1 MRGGPPAVSESEVK
15 SGRAPCPT
23 ERATAAVAHDI
34 EGQAPPS
41 GGYAALDLP
50 AAESSTAMP
59 DTGVAILFA
68 AKTRR
73 ASALLPTRCRRDQ
86 SGARS
91 SEIAPGRAKSL
102 PWPARG
108 ASPTR
113 CAVPVSAL
121 NASHQMPWAET
132 VSYTH
137 LRA

>member
-59 DTGVAILFA
+59 DTGVANVC
-68 AKTRR
+68 
-73 ASALLPTRCRRDQ
+73 ALLSRCTRVV
-86 SGARS
+86 
-91 SEIAPGRAKSL
+91 
-102 PWPARG
+102 
-108 ASPTR
+108 SPTR
-113 CAVPVSAL
+113 RRLRGSQRRGRAGGEAAVRCGAPVACERVM
-121 NASHQMPWAET
+121 HK
-132 VSYTH
+132 
-137 LRA
+137 

>member
-59 DTGVAILFA
+59 DTGVHNLRGTANSVCA
-68 AKTRR
+68 ATSHRR
-73 ASALLPTRCRRDQ
+73 RSHADVPAGRGPIQRKSSIDSARLESLWNDQ
-86 SGARS
+86 DG
-91 SEIAPGRAKSL
+91 
-102 PWPARG
+102 W
-108 ASPTR
+108 
-113 CAVPVSAL
+113 
-121 NASHQMPWAET
+121 H
-132 VSYTH
+132 
-137 LRA
+137 